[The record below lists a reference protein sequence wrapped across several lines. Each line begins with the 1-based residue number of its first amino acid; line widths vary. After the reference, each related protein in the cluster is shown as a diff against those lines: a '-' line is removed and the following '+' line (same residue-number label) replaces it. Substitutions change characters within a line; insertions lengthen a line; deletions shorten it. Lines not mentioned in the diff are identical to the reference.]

1 MLHGSDEE
9 KESIITHIAFTNNA
23 HMDFVEK
30 IEDLIT
36 KETVHTDS
44 LLLAYGA
51 LASSTSSRVQQRIVL
66 FLKRR
71 LIQQMESNDTTN
83 TVHLL
88 HALGNTGSKLI
99 VNLLMDYLMRG
110 TSIEIQ
116 LAAIGAMRK
125 LTAQQSVQ
133 EAFVTILES
142 NPQEVFIEAIAKT
155 LFTGQEHSHVMGMHI
170 NENPRL
176 LSALVTSSLEFNNT
190 ELHHLVH
197 SYLELVNTAESHR
210 LGKLLEQQVSI
221 RVRRAST
228 TDWDTSDS
236 RYNLV
241 SPYSSRRSDV
251 TSYPL
256 HRAFL
261 WERRLG
267 TSQVNVQ
274 LAAGAFAGVRDLSN
288 AKLFGKAV
296 AKGNLFSRSRTIAE
310 AFAEALYQNGGIRIK
325 LYAQINGNILVNI
338 NSYTSLRSG
347 CFTRTA
353 SVLRRFQYR
362 IIRFTH
368 SVYVYAGTIDF
379 TVGLNAYLDCNLRGQ
394 LCINGASVDGSISLT
409 PRARVVPE
417 GSASLTVLVWKH
429 SYIGISTT
437 CNKQSRK
444 KKNSRS

>member
-1 MLHGSDEE
+1 MNALVHGSDEE

-30 IEDLIT
+30 LEDLIT

-51 LASSTSSRVQQRIVL
+51 LADSTSSRVQQRIVL

-71 LIQQMESNDTTN
+71 LIQQMELNDTTN

-110 TSIEIQ
+110 NSVEIQ
-116 LAAIGAMRK
+116 LAAVGAMRK

-133 EAFVTILES
+133 EAFVAILES
-142 NPQEVFIEAIAKT
+142 NPQECFVEAIAKT
-155 LFTGQEHSHVMGMHI
+155 LFTGQEHSNVMGTHI
-170 NENPRL
+170 DENPRL
-176 LSALVTSSLEFNNT
+176 LNALVTSSLRFSNNT

-210 LGKLLEQQVSI
+210 LGKLLEQPVSH

-236 RYNLV
+236 RYNPV
-241 SPYSSRRSDV
+241 SPYSSRRNDV

-256 HRAFL
+256 HKAYL
-261 WERRLG
+261 WERKLG
-267 TSQVNVQ
+267 ISKINIQ

-288 AKLFGKAV
+288 AKLFGKAI
-296 AKGNLFSRSRTIAE
+296 AKGNLFGRSRTLAE
-310 AFAEALYQNGGIRIK
+310 ACAEALYQNGTIRVK
-325 LYAQINGNILVNI
+325 LYAQINGNVLVNI
-338 NSYTSLRSG
+338 NINTSR
-347 CFTRTA
+347 CYNRTA
-353 SVLRRFQYR
+353 PVHSSRYR
-362 IIRFTH
+362 IISFTH
-368 SVYVYAGTIDF
+368 SVWVYVTTIHF
-379 TVGLNAYLDCNLRGQ
+379 SVGLNAYLDCDLRGQ

-417 GSASLTVLVWKH
+417 GSASLTFLVWKH

-437 CNKQSRK
+437 CSKQSK
-444 KKNSRS
+444 TKNSRS

>member
-1 MLHGSDEE
+1 ME

-23 HMDFVEK
+23 HMNFVEK
-30 IEDLIT
+30 LEDLIT

-71 LIQQMESNDTTN
+71 LIQQMELNDTTN

-125 LTAQQSVQ
+125 LTAQESVQ

-176 LSALVTSSLEFNNT
+176 LNALVTSSLEFSNNT
-190 ELHHLVH
+190 ELHQLVH
-197 SYLELVNTAESHR
+197 SYLELVNTAESRR
-210 LGKLLEQQVSI
+210 LGKLLEQPVTY
-221 RVRRAST
+221 RVRRGST
-228 TDWDTSDS
+228 FDWDTSDS

-251 TSYPL
+251 TSYPT

-261 WERRLG
+261 WERKLG

-288 AKLFGKAV
+288 AKVFGKAI
-296 AKGNLFSRSRTIAE
+296 AKGNLFGRSRTIAE

-325 LYAQINGNILVNI
+325 LYAQINGNVLINI

-353 SVLRRFQYR
+353 PVHSSQYR

-368 SVYVYAGTIDF
+368 SIWVYAGTIDF
-379 TVGLNAYLDCNLRGQ
+379 TVGLNAYLDCDLRGQ

-437 CNKQSRK
+437 CSKQRGK
-444 KKNSRS
+444 KSRS